1 MANYITLIS
10 WTEQGVKAYGNTL
23 DRAEAAAELAGKLG
37 GSLNQ
42 IFWTMGE
49 YDVVGVLEAPD
60 DESATAFALA
70 LSSQGNVRTT
80 TMRAFNDSEMRQI
93 LAKASG

>member
-1 MANYITLIS
+1 MANYIALIS

-37 GSLNQ
+37 GSLSQ

-70 LSSQGNVRTT
+70 LSSQGNVRTS
-80 TMRAFNDSEMRQI
+80 TMRAFDAAEMRQI

>member
-1 MANYITLIS
+1 MANYIALIS

-23 DRAEAAAELAGKLG
+23 DRAEAAAELARKLG

-70 LSSQGNVRTT
+70 LSSQGNVRTS
-80 TMRAFNDSEMRQI
+80 TMRAFDADEMRQI
-93 LAKASG
+93 LAKVPG